1 LIQQVKE
8 IDLQEVLVE
17 QVDLLEE
24 DKVEEDLEIMIEETQ
39 QSTLVKMI
47 NSPRKVQL
55 QALLVK
61 RYNSDLNKRIL
72 FIISSYLI

>member
-17 QVDLLEE
+17 QVDLSEE